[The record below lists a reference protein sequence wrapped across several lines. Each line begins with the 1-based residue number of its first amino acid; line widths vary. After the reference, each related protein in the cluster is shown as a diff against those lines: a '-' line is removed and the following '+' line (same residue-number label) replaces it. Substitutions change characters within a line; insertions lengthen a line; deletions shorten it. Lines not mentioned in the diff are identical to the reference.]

1 MSEFRIRGYMYSI
14 FNIKNIL
21 SQTVNI
27 ELLKFLRTYIMVR
40 DHYKILLLLTYHM
53 YIATCFVNQLQYQQ
67 LIEVLADL
75 TFIPDWRTKL
85 SLEVISCLK
94 SISLKLFVIHAW
106 WYLVL
111 ADFWDWKDLL
121 LFSLKSLRQISVHKR
136 RLGRDRK

>member
-1 MSEFRIRGYMYSI
+1 MSEFRIRGYIYSI

-75 TFIPDWRTKL
+75 TFIPD
-85 SLEVISCLK
+85 
-94 SISLKLFVIHAW
+94 
-106 WYLVL
+106 
-111 ADFWDWKDLL
+111 
-121 LFSLKSLRQISVHKR
+121 
-136 RLGRDRK
+136 